1 VNDKIIDHLPTS
13 AIYSEIC
20 LTLISF
26 GIYLKFGLYRIL
38 VFIRG
43 RFTEVLLYFN
53 SNIGSTLMCVNT
65 KTVCMCIYIMCI
77 PAITVST
84 ETRDYQNVIAGSTLK
99 QDL

>member
-1 VNDKIIDHLPTS
+1 
-13 AIYSEIC
+13 
-20 LTLISF
+20 
-26 GIYLKFGLYRIL
+26 
-38 VFIRG
+38 
-43 RFTEVLLYFN
+43 
-53 SNIGSTLMCVNT
+53 MCVNT